1 MDAQNRFQPPY
12 FDLNN
17 LDEDHEIRFE
27 YDSNGNLTRIRK
39 VNRYE
44 RFTSLVVFLLIGG
57 IALGILWLM
66 GI

>member
-1 MDAQNRFQPPY
+1 MDTHKYQPPI

-27 YDSNGNLTRIRK
+27 YDENGNLTRIRK

-44 RFTSLVVFLLIGG
+44 GFGSFALIFIIFGLVGG
-57 IALGILWLM
+57 IWWLLGS
-66 GI
+66 